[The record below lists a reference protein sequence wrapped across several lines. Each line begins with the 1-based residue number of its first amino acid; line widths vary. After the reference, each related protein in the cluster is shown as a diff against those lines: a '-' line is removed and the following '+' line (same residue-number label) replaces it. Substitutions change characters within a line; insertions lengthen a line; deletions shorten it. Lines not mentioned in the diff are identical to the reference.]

1 MAENSLPRRI
11 VKGTQRRLSVP
22 APVITASPSEDS
34 SRRSNVVLL
43 GQTQSPQEG
52 KQSKDN
58 SSPNKLNQIEIDSS
72 DSEYEGFVD
81 IKSPSP
87 LGGSDK
93 GFSDLKTGKV
103 SSVGLKSSG
112 KASFEEPSEDCG
124 KSGKDFS
131 SGKGGGKGSLP
142 QAKPVK
148 ASVTDKDLKL
158 EIELPPG
165 AKLVMDCEAQVLLQ
179 GIQEHLDSLKDLKIK
194 IPETFGNALLYSKAA
209 VRYTDVKAV
218 RKALDSLKEHGAT
231 DGEICM
237 IANAGPETSEEAYGL
252 IPSLKKKR
260 NKIGG
265 PLAGVLATLTMLK
278 VSQELPR

>member
-1 MAENSLPRRI
+1 MAESNLTRRI

-34 SRRSNVVLL
+34 SHRSNVILL

-52 KQSKDN
+52 KQSKD
-58 SSPNKLNQIEIDSS
+58 SSLNKLNQIEIDSS

-87 LGGSDK
+87 AGGSDK
-93 GFSDLKTGKV
+93 VFSDLKTGKV
-103 SSVGLKSSG
+103 SSASLKASG
-112 KASFEEPSEDCG
+112 KTSFEEPSEDFG
-124 KSGKDFS
+124 KGGKDFS

-148 ASVTDKDLKL
+148 ASVADKDLKL
-158 EIELPPG
+158 ELELPPG
-165 AKLVMDCEAQVLLQ
+165 AKLVMDCEAAVLLQ

-209 VRYTDVKAV
+209 VHYTDVKAV
-218 RKALDSLKEHGAT
+218 RQALDSLKEHGAT

-265 PLAGVLATLTMLK
+265 PLAGVLATLTTLK
-278 VSQELPR
+278 VSQELPP